1 MIQITNCHFNF
12 SSMLFGIMVMAEV
25 SKMRLLLIE
34 DAPELSFAVVIISSP
49 DMVSGETYTITVGA
63 TSGEFE
69 AY

>member
-1 MIQITNCHFNF
+1 
-12 SSMLFGIMVMAEV
+12 MVMAEV
-25 SKMRLLLIE
+25 SKMRLLLVE